1 MATLNVGG
9 SAPSASQKLDI
20 VAGLGLIGCT
30 AVDVWA
36 NRATLAAAGHTCVF
50 FTDIGV
56 GGTEFILRS
65 GKWRPRA
72 GRYVN
77 TNNINSVTHTLTT
90 RAVVGYSGFLPGQV
104 QDGDIIRMRW
114 LKVMTGASG
123 AETDTTE
130 TAVGTATTTYGTDL
144 GLTTAGLTNT
154 NVAVAAMY
162 EWRRLN
168 TTTLRALSIGGSSG
182 SGAAGGIFAVT
193 ADVTNTPDMDALT
206 WYLQLSAKLTSGAV
220 SATSVLRG
228 FQVEVIAGA

>member
-9 SAPSASQKLDI
+9 AAPSLAQRLDI
-20 VAGLGLIGCT
+20 IAGLGFNLCT

-36 NRATLAAAGHTCVF
+36 NRATLQAAGHTCVF
-50 FTDIGV
+50 FTDIGI
-56 GGTEFILRS
+56 GGTEFLYRS

-77 TNNINSVTHTLTT
+77 SNIVSSATHTLNT
-90 RAVVGYSGFLPGQV
+90 RAVVAFSGFLPGQV

-114 LKVMTGASG
+114 HKVMTGASG

-162 EWRRLN
+162 EWRRVN
-168 TTTLRALSIGGSSG
+168 ATTLRAMSTGGSSG
-182 SGAAGGIFAVT
+182 SGAAGAVT